1 MQFHAIFRALFAV
14 SALALA
20 APAQALER
28 SEVPV
33 RYQWDLK
40 DLYVDEA
47 AWVAAKQELVLSL
60 PALKRTARTREESG
74 RAHV

>member
-1 MQFHAIFRALFAV
+1 MRFHASFPALLALFT
-14 SALALA
+14 LALV

-28 SEVPV
+28 SEVPA

-47 AWVAAKQELVLSL
+47 AWVAAKQELVMNLIMDEIE
-60 PALKRTARTREESG
+60 RIYARGEVR
-74 RAHV
+74 